1 MIVAGEASGDQ
12 LGADLVRELR
22 DLWPEVKPFGTPGE
36 KMRSAGVEPIMNSD
50 EWSVVGLAA
59 VAASIPKFLSIKKA
73 LVNVA
78 NERNPAAVV
87 LIDFPEFN
95 LRLAKDL
102 KKSGQRVVY
111 YVSPQVWA
119 WRRYRL
125 KSIREY
131 VDLLLSIFPFE
142 TNWYRQIGIE
152 HVRYVGNP
160 VAKRTHATLSR
171 SDFCKRHDLDKNRTI
186 VALLPGSRQKE
197 IKRHLPPMLESA
209 AILCADHSDMQ
220 FIVAAA
226 PNTKA
231 TINELVSPFREK
243 PASRNVAV
251 RIVDG
256 ETINALAA
264 ADAAAISSGT
274 ATLEAGVIGTP
285 MAVVYKI
292 PKLDYAIFKYMVK
305 APYIALINLVAGR
318 GVVKELIQA
327 DFNAIDLAKE
337 LLHLIEPVTNTKMRE
352 QLRAVTEQLSA
363 GEPSRT
369 AAEAIL
375 QFIQSGT
382 EGS

>member
-1 MIVAGEASGDQ
+1 
-12 LGADLVRELR
+12 
-22 DLWPEVKPFGTPGE
+22 
-36 KMRSAGVEPIMNSD
+36 
-50 EWSVVGLAA
+50 
-59 VAASIPKFLSIKKA
+59 
-73 LVNVA
+73 
-78 NERNPAAVV
+78 
-87 LIDFPEFN
+87 
-95 LRLAKDL
+95 
-102 KKSGQRVVY
+102 
-111 YVSPQVWA
+111 
-119 WRRYRL
+119 
-125 KSIREY
+125 
-131 VDLLLSIFPFE
+131 
-142 TNWYRQIGIE
+142 
-152 HVRYVGNP
+152 
-160 VAKRTHATLSR
+160 
-171 SDFCKRHDLDKNRTI
+171 
-186 VALLPGSRQKE
+186 
-197 IKRHLPPMLESA
+197 
-209 AILCADHSDMQ
+209 MQ
-220 FIVAAA
+220 FIVATA
-226 PNTKA
+226 PNTMA
-231 TINELVSPFREK
+231 TITELVSSFREK
-243 PASRNVAV
+243 PASRNLAV